1 MEPSKAKQIL
11 ESVGYTVKT
20 GSLASHITKTVN
32 SLLESLESRNATRTK
47 AYSIL
52 SEMARFNG
60 RYTGSFA
67 GLEDA
72 GTVTL
77 SVRGQEKEF
86 DVAEALSKIENDF
99 KSANSKGMAQKTAE
113 VLLANFETAL
123 AATPEGANQEYV
135 EELNK
140 EKNYIRQC
148 VESGEGIPRGGWTE
162 ESLARTTHS
171 RDDSALDV
179 KSLVGKIGN
188 QITSL
193 KRGGKNYDLIKA
205 RIDALMSRS
214 DELTA
219 DEQAKVENLYVKLDL
234 ANAQG
239 QARAVSSGKIAIFR
253 PNEGVNP
260 IRIRARLNNNNIPFT
275 ANENGT
281 YTITKKVDQAKEVL
295 EDYGSFVTPEAP
307 AAPEAEGVAFKF
319 ETADD
324 AAAVAEDV
332 LPATGVQIKLNG
344 EYIAI
349 KGTKAQL
356 KRANTEITN
365 LGVPVEEIAITD
377 FPVEEAAHV
386 EESTKAE
393 ENEEQ
398 INEGLSGN
406 KFGRTKHDLNEALVA
421 ELKDVPAA
429 DRKKIIHVLND
440 NGFDDRVKEYGFK
453 ADDDLGEFWFGVAQV
468 LGFVPSHC
476 EDLGNDIVK
485 INGKKC
491 KSALDAYKTIV
502 FTSEVEGANDVDEP
516 CENYLDAAARLTD
529 YGSI

>member
-1 MEPSKAKQIL
+1 MELSKAKQIL

-20 GSLASHITKTVN
+20 GNLDTHITKTVN
-32 SLLESLESRNATRTK
+32 SLLESLEARNATRTK

-67 GLEDA
+67 GLENA

-86 DVAEALSKIENDF
+86 GVAEALSKVENDF

-123 AATPEGANQEYV
+123 AAIPEGANQEYV
-135 EELNK
+135 DELNK
-140 EKNYIRQC
+140 EKNYIQQC
-148 VESGEGIPRGGWTE
+148 VDSGEGIPQGGWTE
-162 ESLARTTHS
+162 EGLARTTHS

-179 KSLVGKIGN
+179 KDLVGKISN

-193 KRGGKNYDLIKA
+193 KKGGKNYDLIKA
-205 RIDALMSRS
+205 RIDALMGRS

-219 DEQAKVENLYVKLDL
+219 DEQAKVEDLYVKLDL
-234 ANAQG
+234 ANVQG
-239 QARAVSSGKIAIFR
+239 QARAVSSGKIAIFK

-275 ANENGT
+275 TNEDGT

-295 EDYGSFVTPEAP
+295 EDYGTFVTPEAP
-307 AAPEAEGVAFKF
+307 TVPEAEGVAFKF

-332 LPATGVQIKLNG
+332 LPATGVQIKVNG

-365 LGVPVEEIAITD
+365 LGVPVEEIAIAD
-377 FPVEEAAHV
+377 FPVEEAPAEEAPAEEV
-386 EESTKAE
+386 APEELPESTKSKEKAPMLKE
-393 ENEEQ
+393 TVEVEEEQ
-398 INEGLSGN
+398 IDPTL
-406 KFGRTKHDLNEALVA
+406 DL
-421 ELKDVPAA
+421 
-429 DRKKIIHVLND
+429 
-440 NGFDDRVKEYGFK
+440 
-453 ADDDLGEFWFGVAQV
+453 
-468 LGFVPSHC
+468 
-476 EDLGNDIVK
+476 
-485 INGKKC
+485 
-491 KSALDAYKTIV
+491 
-502 FTSEVEGANDVDEP
+502 
-516 CENYLDAAARLTD
+516 AARFAD
-529 YGSI
+529 YGSIE

>member
-1 MEPSKAKQIL
+1 MELSKAKQIL

-20 GSLASHITKTVN
+20 GNLDSHITKTVN

-60 RYTGSFA
+60 RYTGSFT

-86 DVAEALSKIENDF
+86 GVAEALSKVENDF

-113 VLLANFETAL
+113 VLLTNFETAL
-123 AATPEGANQEYV
+123 AAIPEGANKEYI

-140 EKNYIRQC
+140 EKNYIQQC
-148 VESGEGIPRGGWTE
+148 VESGEGIPQGGWTE
-162 ESLARTTHS
+162 EGLARTTHS
-171 RDDSALDV
+171 RDDSVLDV
-179 KSLVGKIGN
+179 KDLVGKISN

-219 DEQAKVENLYVKLDL
+219 EEQAKVEDLYVKLDL

-239 QARAVSSGKIAIFR
+239 QARAVSSGKIAIFQ

-275 ANENGT
+275 ANEDGT

-295 EDYGSFVTPEAP
+295 EDYGTFVTPEAP
-307 AAPEAEGVAFKF
+307 AVPETEGVAFKF

-332 LPATGVQIKLNG
+332 LPATGVQIELNG

-386 EESTKAE
+386 EESTKVEKNKE
-393 ENEEQ
+393 E
-398 INEGLSGN
+398 INESLSN
-406 KFGRTKHDLNEALVA
+406 HDLNEALVA
-421 ELKDVPAA
+421 ELKDVPVT
-429 DRKKIIHVLND
+429 DRKKIIYVLNN

-453 ADDDLGEFWFGVAQV
+453 ADDDLGEFWFDVAQV

-476 EDLGNDIVK
+476 EDLGNGIVK
-485 INGKKC
+485 INDKEC

-502 FTSEVEGANDVDEP
+502 FTSEVKGANDVDESY
-516 CENYLDAAARLTD
+516 ENYLDVAARLTD